1 MIDLTTVPTPELVE
15 IRKILKYGI
24 KAYASKTENAELK
37 NLKYENAELKKINE
51 RRPIL
56 SDIGINIEDD
66 VTYWLS
72 LDDTTFDFVVGKMA
86 NIVNQTT
93 AEKTRSVRVP
103 ALISQHELNTLDH
116 TGYNI
121 VREGLARRRGD

>member
-103 ALISQHELNTLDH
+103 ALISQHELNTL
-116 TGYNI
+116 GI